1 MVPEDET
8 NAVIALE
15 RGRCE
20 AIGSGDLDALA
31 DVLADD
37 YLHVLAPGKVVDKG
51 EYVEMIRK
59 GPRKPERGE
68 LRVRVYGAAA
78 VVTGPL
84 DNHIGAAGE
93 AQRVIAAF
101 CTQVALKQDGKWRF
115 VSYIL
120 TQKREAATPPGATHE
135 RR

>member
-1 MVPEDET
+1 VPHDHDHDTEPL
-8 NAVIALE
+8 IGLE
-15 RGRCE
+15 ARRCE
-20 AIGSGDLDALA
+20 AIGAGDLEALA

-37 YLHVLAPGKVVDKG
+37 YLHVLAPGRAVDKPG
-51 EYVEMIRK
+51 YIEMIRK
-59 GPRKPERGE
+59 GPRKPERGA

-78 VVTGPL
+78 VITGPL

-93 AQRVIAAF
+93 VQRVIAAY

-120 TQKREAATPPGATHE
+120 TQKRELAAAAPGPA
-135 RR
+135 